1 MKKCK
6 LVIKSV
12 QGTVLATIEEADL
25 STPLI
30 LTLQVET
37 DDKKKFEDIRMYRIT
52 NNNKQVLQ

>member
-6 LVIKSV
+6 LVIKDV
-12 QGTVLATIEEADL
+12 QGNILATINSDNL
-25 STPLI
+25 NNPLI

-37 DDKKKFEDIRMYRIT
+37 DDRKKFEDIRMYRIT